1 MYVCDHILVT
11 EKEPLMLGLKE
22 LWTGNIPYFHL
33 TDDTKVKECILS
45 YVLPVFPDHL
55 RPLGI
60 DSSLLVAICRACWEK
75 PDKRPEIDIVE
86 DRLHELNSSRLS
98 PTLVCVALS
107 RRMHHLSY
115 PYADCQP

>member
-1 MYVCDHILVT
+1 MYVCDHILVI
-11 EKEPLMLGLKE
+11 EKKPLMLGLKE

-33 TDDTKVKECILS
+33 TDVTKVKECILN

-75 PDKRPEIDIVE
+75 PEKRPKINSVE
-86 DRLHELNSSRLS
+86 NRLLKLNSSRLS
-98 PTLVCVALS
+98 LLVCDLILTHPSSKLS
-107 RRMHHLSY
+107 L
-115 PYADCQP
+115 C

>member
-1 MYVCDHILVT
+1 MF
-11 EKEPLMLGLKE
+11 ELKE

-33 TDDTKVKECILS
+33 TDDTKAKECIQN
-45 YVLPVFPDHL
+45 YILPVFPDHL

-60 DSSLLVAICRACWEK
+60 DSSLLVAICRACWENL
-75 PDKRPEIDIVE
+75 DKRPEINSVE
-86 DRLHELNSSRLS
+86 DRLLKLNSSRLS
-98 PTLVCVALS
+98 RTLVCVALS